1 VLECVYVCI
10 SCRCGYVYVKYIHLY
25 TCINMY
31 TYIYSFVSIHLL
43 IRISVHI
50 GGRKASQDSKKV
62 KGSTTKELR
71 RIQKDMLMP
80 TLASFPGGQALDD
93 VILVGGSTRIPA
105 VQRLV
110 KIITGIDP
118 RRTVNPDEAVS
129 LGAAVMAGILDGDIT
144 DMQVMSAWQAAMY
157 RAFYADYRKTGKRIE

>member
-1 VLECVYVCI
+1 VYAAGTTI
-10 SCRCGYVYVKYIHLY
+10 SASHAPLQ
-25 TCINMY
+25 
-31 TYIYSFVSIHLL
+31 
-43 IRISVHI
+43 SVAELRKLQL

-110 KIITGIDP
+110 K
-118 RRTVNPDEAVS
+118 V
-129 LGAAVMAGILDGDIT
+129 
-144 DMQVMSAWQAAMY
+144 
-157 RAFYADYRKTGKRIE
+157 